1 MGNGYKVLWTEKAL
15 TELEEISN
23 YLKDEWP
30 EVVVYNLKEAID
42 LTINLIQENPR
53 LYPKSERENI
63 HRAVILKYKSLYYE
77 IDEEQN
83 VVIILSFFNNYK
95 NPVDRKL

>member
-1 MGNGYKVLWTEKAL
+1 
-15 TELEEISN
+15 
-23 YLKDEWP
+23 
-30 EVVVYNLKEAID
+30 LKEAID